1 VTTRLDL
8 RLPEDKDLLR
18 DKLEQD
24 IKDYL
29 KEGGV
34 VRVYERGA
42 SVYDSEKTAPWGEVS
57 ANRAEIIRTKHK
69 GK

>member
-1 VTTRLDL
+1 
-8 RLPEDKDLLR
+8 
-18 DKLEQD
+18 
-24 IKDYL
+24 
-29 KEGGV
+29 